1 MPALVDAKEAD
12 FSDRVN
18 GRRKSYKASS
28 RRHRILENGVE
39 ELGDLSDEDEGESL
53 ARKIARLKREIEEA
67 KEEYGKQ
74 KAQQPTDETPPDE
87 EADQEEELSSLSQ
100 VLDEISKHNEDL
112 AQGLGFR
119 PLRVGPTPGKE
130 AKEDTAQGESVAA
143 EGSATYTVTYAPTYE
158 QTHALAKAADFD
170 QRLALLEKAIGI
182 GSSALPELNS
192 NGLPRAIVPTLEK
205 LQKQL
210 STLAGAS
217 SSSLDTISRKVRQL
231 TQEAEQLEK
240 SRRQAKQAKEALA
253 STGSG
258 ASSSPGV
265 QDSED
270 SEQTTKINALYST
283 LPTIENLTPL
293 LPPLLDRLRS
303 LRAIHADAATASE
316 TLDRIE
322 KRQADVASDIKQWK
336 EGLEKIETSMQQ
348 GEPSMAN
355 NMKVVEGWVKDLE
368 DKMAKLS

>member
-1 MPALVDAKEAD
+1 M
-12 FSDRVN
+12 
-18 GRRKSYKASS
+18 
-28 RRHRILENGVE
+28 
-39 ELGDLSDEDEGESL
+39 SDEEEGESL

-74 KAQQPTDETPPDE
+74 KATTETPATD
-87 EADQEEELSSLSQ
+87 DTQQEGELASLSQ
-100 VLDEISKHNEDL
+100 VLDEISKGSGDL

-119 PLRVGPTPGKE
+119 PLRTSNLPQQE
-130 AKEDTAQGESVAA
+130 VADA
-143 EGSATYTVTYAPTYE
+143 AGQVEHGDGTSATYTVTYAPTYE

-182 GSSALPELNS
+182 GSSTVPELDS
-192 NGLPRAIVPTLEK
+192 SGLPRAIIPTLEK
-205 LQKQL
+205 MQKQV
-210 STLAGAS
+210 STLSEAS

-240 SRRQAKQAKEALA
+240 SRRQAKQAKDALA
-253 STGSG
+253 STGTG
-258 ASSSPGV
+258 SSSPANTEA
-265 QDSED
+265 ED

-283 LPTIENLTPL
+283 LPTIESLTPL

-322 KRQADVASDIKQWK
+322 KRQTDMASDIKQWRD
-336 EGLEKIETSMQQ
+336 GLEKVEAAMKE
-348 GEPSMAN
+348 GESTIGS

-368 DKMAKLS
+368 EKMAKL